1 MGTCNFC
8 TMKNFNLYALVLEDL
23 DQDDDDIIDLLYEDY
38 EREINAEL
46 EKLNEK
52 LLFHKVTIKAGYYEG
67 FQLYVECEHDLDK
80 YKDYDDDDCDYYFDM
95 SREEASKLI
104 TDNGGKVTGSVSKK
118 TSFLLAGEAAGSKLI
133 KAESLGIPVLSL
145 EDLMERLKE
154 R

>member
-23 DQDDDDIIDLLYEDY
+23 NQDDDDIIDLLYEDY

-52 LLFHKVTIKAGYYEG
+52 LLFHKVTIKSGYYEG

-95 SREEASKLI
+95 SREEAYKKFYEEITFINEQMGEIAENIGLTKL
-104 TDNGGKVTGSVSKK
+104 TVVGRFSDGTAVYK
-118 TSFLLAGEAAGSKLI
+118 AA
-133 KAESLGIPVLSL
+133 
-145 EDLMERLKE
+145 
-154 R
+154 

>member
-1 MGTCNFC
+1 MGTCNFW

-23 DQDDDDIIDLLYEDY
+23 DQDDNDIIDLLYEDY

-52 LLFHKVTIKAGYYEG
+52 LLFHKVTIKYGYYEG

-95 SREEASKLI
+95 SREEAYKKFYEEITFINEQMEEIAENIGLTKL
-104 TDNGGKVTGSVSKK
+104 TVVGRFSDGTAVYK
-118 TSFLLAGEAAGSKLI
+118 AA
-133 KAESLGIPVLSL
+133 
-145 EDLMERLKE
+145 
-154 R
+154 